1 VRARWLYKL
10 AQPKR
15 DRERERERER
25 KRATSGRLKES
36 GGVCDCVIGVLSLPL
51 FRLRLNHAT
60 QKQKRERALYFLFAF
75 VLECV
80 HFGVLSLQMQNADVA
95 LSRETTDFIMFLYY
109 FICLPVVLIIFK
121 IFIFFYII
129 WDKLIIFVIYF

>member
-60 QKQKRERALYFLFAF
+60 QKQKRERERCIFCLRLYWRVCILGCCHCKCKMQMWLSQEKQLILSCFSTILSAFPLF
-75 VLECV
+75 
-80 HFGVLSLQMQNADVA
+80 
-95 LSRETTDFIMFLYY
+95 
-109 FICLPVVLIIFK
+109 
-121 IFIFFYII
+121 
-129 WDKLIIFVIYF
+129 

>member
-1 VRARWLYKL
+1 
-10 AQPKR
+10 
-15 DRERERERER
+15 
-25 KRATSGRLKES
+25 
-36 GGVCDCVIGVLSLPL
+36 VCDCVIGVLSLPL

-60 QKQKRERALYFLFAF
+60 QKQKRARALYFLFAF
-75 VLECV
+75 VLACV

-121 IFIFFYII
+121 IFIFFYNYTYNFCYFNVFTFPSSLL
-129 WDKLIIFVIYF
+129 LISLQKSLFLIS